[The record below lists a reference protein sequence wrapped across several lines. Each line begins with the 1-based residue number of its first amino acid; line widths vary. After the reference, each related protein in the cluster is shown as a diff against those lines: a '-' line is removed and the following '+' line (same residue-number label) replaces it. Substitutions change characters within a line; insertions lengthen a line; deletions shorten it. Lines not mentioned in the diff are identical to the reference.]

1 MKKFVAGITAT
12 ALFVSMAG
20 EAEAAIKKV
29 GASVELKSGKLVSKK
44 TGKVVKGHVRYKAKV
59 YYNGKLFTGVK
70 DRTYYKKGSTASGTY
85 KAKVYRKGAPYT
97 GMIRDVYYKKGVASS
112 GTYKG
117 KVYANGALYS
127 GLKDEVLYADGEK
140 VSGLVGGVYYEEGA
154 PYSGEQDGLYLE
166 EGKVFSGVVDQ
177 SLYVDG
183 KKPAG
188 YKLYEGIL
196 YCDGDIETATVQVND
211 VWYAGGKLAN
221 GSITTEAGEQFYVV
235 NGFEVSDSE
244 PETPD
249 DTTAPDSETDDEVS
263 EAEAPEVEA
272 PEQPQLRGYELIS
285 GKLYY
290 NGVIATG
297 TQLYNENLYSN
308 GVLSVGI
315 ASYHDRYYENG
326 MLANGLITV
335 GNQQLLVSQGRLAS
349 GVKDYV
355 EYVNGEAVSDFYYT
369 NGTLYFKGQPN
380 VGVVLF
386 RDKWFNGASLANGL
400 TDIHGV
406 ERMLAHGVNVTGLV
420 GDIYYKDGVRF
431 TGVAQK
437 ILYTNGVRE
446 TGRKWHGG
454 LFFVDGLQVEG
465 IFLDNGIY
473 YVNGAL
479 ATGRYDVPGLGV
491 RYLVKGV
498 LANGLVQGIYY
509 KDGERMRGLMLIG
522 GKLYYDGVPNTG
534 VKRFEDNWYYNEY
547 PATGII
553 FTAAGEEYAVENGKG
568 VTGFYQLAYYVNGK
582 LEEGYVLRSGE
593 LYFNGRPHNHIVEYE
608 GIWYARTKPAHGV
621 YTINNVTY
629 CFDNGVKFTGFYHER
644 YFKDGVLAQG
654 PYNGKNYVDG
664 IEQP

>member
-1 MKKFVAGITAT
+1 
-12 ALFVSMAG
+12 
-20 EAEAAIKKV
+20 
-29 GASVELKSGKLVSKK
+29 
-44 TGKVVKGHVRYKAKV
+44 
-59 YYNGKLFTGVK
+59 
-70 DRTYYKKGSTASGTY
+70 
-85 KAKVYRKGAPYT
+85 
-97 GMIRDVYYKKGVASS
+97 
-112 GTYKG
+112 
-117 KVYANGALYS
+117 
-127 GLKDEVLYADGEK
+127 
-140 VSGLVGGVYYEEGA
+140 
-154 PYSGEQDGLYLE
+154 
-166 EGKVFSGVVDQ
+166 
-177 SLYVDG
+177 
-183 KKPAG
+183 
-188 YKLYEGIL
+188 
-196 YCDGDIETATVQVND
+196 
-211 VWYAGGKLAN
+211 
-221 GSITTEAGEQFYVV
+221 
-235 NGFEVSDSE
+235 
-244 PETPD
+244 
-249 DTTAPDSETDDEVS
+249 
-263 EAEAPEVEA
+263 
-272 PEQPQLRGYELIS
+272 RGYELIS

-326 MLANGLITV
+326 TLANGLITV

-386 RDKWFNGASLANGL
+386 RDKWFNGATLANGL
-400 TDIHGV
+400 TVIHGV
-406 ERMLAHGVNVTGLV
+406 ERMLSQGVNVTGLV
-420 GDIYYKDGVRF
+420 DDIYYKDGVRF

-644 YFKDGVLAQG
+644 YFSEGVLAQG
-654 PYNGKNYVDG
+654 PHNGKNYVDG